1 MNTIEK
7 LLIDVNKKQLN
18 KYYLDD
24 NNELYFP
31 LFTTPNHKNYIFKQ
45 YSQDI
50 YCYNQMWYEID
61 HRLEMRSVFNQ
72 LNKIFVKKALKL
84 LNEIDT
90 KLNYDVLC
98 IIGSYISGTNG
109 TLLKQINLL

>member
-61 HRLEMRSVFNQ
+61 
-72 LNKIFVKKALKL
+72 
-84 LNEIDT
+84 T